1 MTKFGLLTIPI
12 AAIAIVASLDLA
24 GRSEGFALVHSFRT
38 PGMFLADLV
47 KPARPSFKPLEDLW
61 LWVTVD
67 TLCWLALFVAA
78 WALVWKL
85 VRKRIHSS

>member
-1 MTKFGLLTIPI
+1 
-12 AAIAIVASLDLA
+12 
-24 GRSEGFALVHSFRT
+24 
-38 PGMFLADLV
+38 MFLADLV

-67 TLCWLALFVAA
+67 TLCWLALFATA

-85 VRKRIHSS
+85 VRRRSRSS